1 MEERA
6 ELDGMQ
12 VTVVEQG
19 EQFLGKASILSSG
32 PVHTVMN
39 SGSSWCPFLATLL
52 CTNPFTLHGPSISI
66 KNLFEKVWILSAG
79 SGRERPETKTPLI
92 SN

>member
-52 CTNPFTLHGPSISI
+52 CPSPFMLHGPFSDSPF
-66 KNLFEKVWILSAG
+66 NAKVEDVVNAIGQMHEELY
-79 SGRERPETKTPLI
+79 
-92 SN
+92 N